1 MLKKG
6 TVTKCIAGKFTVF
19 VEGTLIEC
27 YARKKFKKEQLL
39 AGDIVE
45 IDDQNCVIEN
55 ILPRKNKLIR
65 PPIANIDRIIIV
77 VSCVPY
83 VDLHLVDKLI
93 IAAKINQIEPVL
105 CFNKVD
111 LDNDDLAKKIQNQYK
126 QSNIR
131 FIQVSAKT
139 GYNIDKLIQILKGG
153 INCFAGQSAVGKS
166 SLINAIL
173 GCDYSIV
180 GDLSQKILR
189 GKNTT
194 RHTEIISLDDY
205 YVADTP
211 GFNLLELDNLE
222 YNKLKDY
229 YVEFNQYKNDCKFSS
244 CAHINEPQCSVKQ
257 AANEDKISKERYL
270 RYIDIYSD
278 LKKEQSYT

>member
-83 VDLHLVDKLI
+83 VDFHLVDKLI

-166 SLINAIL
+166 SLINDIL

>member
-1 MLKKG
+1 MIKQG
-6 TVTKCIAGKFTVF
+6 TVTKCIAGRFTVF
-19 VEGTLIEC
+19 VDGTLIEC
-27 YARKKFKKEQLL
+27 FARKKLKKEQLL

-45 IDDQNCVIEN
+45 IDDENCVIEN
-55 ILPRKNKLIR
+55 VLPRKNKLIR
-65 PPIANIDRIIIV
+65 PPIANIDKMIIV
-77 VSCVPY
+77 ISCVPY
-83 VDLHLVDKLI
+83 VDLLLVDKLI
-93 IAAKINQIEPVL
+93 VAAKINQIEPVL

-173 GCDYSIV
+173 GCDYSVV

-194 RHTEIISLDDY
+194 RHTEIISVDDY

-211 GFNLLELDNLE
+211 GFNLLDLDNLE
-222 YNKLKDY
+222 YNNLKDY
-229 YVEFNQYKNDCKFSS
+229 YDEFNLYKNDCKFSS

-257 AANEDKISKERYL
+257 AVNEDKISKERYL
-270 RYIDIYSD
+270 RYIDIYND
-278 LKKEQSYT
+278 LKKAQSYA